1 MTRALVI
8 YGDPALGGALA
19 AGVTTRELDIARAEL
34 RKMQARD
41 GVRRYGDTRRW
52 QRTQKRLAR
61 KYSTRP
67 TGRARGAILG
77 AWALT
82 WLWVL
87 GWYEYLSAWNRSA
100 G

>member
-8 YGDPALGGALA
+8 YGDPAIGGALA
-19 AGVTTRELDIARAEL
+19 QGMTTRELALARAEL
-34 RKMQARD
+34 RRMQARD

-52 QRTQKRLAR
+52 EDVRGELAD
-61 KYSTRP
+61 KYTTRP
-67 TGRARGAILG
+67 VGRVRGAILG

-87 GWYEYLSAWNRSA
+87 GWYKYLSAWNRGA
-100 G
+100 